1 MNNVTYGFDHNN
13 TIWYGISPLLRMQN
27 FPNNQ
32 LALPPDTHT
41 LCAYQGV
48 RKVSFSENFTYV
60 LNEIRT
66 MPKKIPKNGF

>member
-13 TIWYGISPLLRMQN
+13 TIWYGIIPLLRMQN

-41 LCAYQGV
+41 YVC
-48 RKVSFSENFTYV
+48 VSGG
-60 LNEIRT
+60 
-66 MPKKIPKNGF
+66 KKS

>member
-13 TIWYGISPLLRMQN
+13 TIWYGIIPLLRMQN

-41 LCAYQGV
+41 YVC
-48 RKVSFSENFTYV
+48 VSGGKES
-60 LNEIRT
+60 
-66 MPKKIPKNGF
+66 